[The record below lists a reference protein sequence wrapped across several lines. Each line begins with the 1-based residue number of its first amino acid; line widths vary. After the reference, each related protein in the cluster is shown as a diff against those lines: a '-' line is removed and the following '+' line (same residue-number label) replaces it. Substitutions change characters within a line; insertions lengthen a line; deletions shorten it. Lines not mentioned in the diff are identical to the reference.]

1 MTLRSGVCLL
11 ALAEFLGCGHN
22 TTPPAAPSPSG
33 NAALLEPLLLK
44 AKPDKPRSVT
54 DIRENAQNDEEV
66 VMVGQVPPGKVKAFL
81 DDRAAFVLL
90 SAEDIARNKDGFEN
104 APEGCPEHI
113 KMLDDLGVQVE
124 LVDQTGAIVRT
135 PVKGLHGIEPLGL
148 IVVKGKAVRQGKKVR
163 ILATGFFVEGRSA

>member
-1 MTLRSGVCLL
+1 MSLRSLCCLL
-11 ALAEFLGCGHN
+11 ALLAMVGCSDHA
-22 TTPPAAPSPSG
+22 THRAAPAPAG

-44 AKPDKPRSVT
+44 TKPDKAHSVA
-54 DIRENAQNDEEV
+54 DIRETAQDGEEV

-90 SAEDIARNKDGFEN
+90 SAEDLAKNKEGFES
-104 APEGCPEHI
+104 APEGCPEHV

-124 LVDQTGAIVRT
+124 LMDQSGAIVRT
-135 PVKGLHGIEPLGL
+135 PAKGLLGIEPLST

-163 ILATGFFVEGRSA
+163 IEATGFFVDRGTT